1 MEPLIL
7 AETLCDFPLEFA
19 QTFKFG
25 EIVQLDILGSK
36 WQNRLISA
44 PGIKIEKLDQS
55 FFL

>member
-1 MEPLIL
+1 MGILVTNSNKSVKADMEPLIL

-36 WQNRLISA
+36 
-44 PGIKIEKLDQS
+44 
-55 FFL
+55 